1 MIGSLDAMSADELW
15 SLREKVNSALEA
27 KIREEKAQLDRRLRL
42 LRIHVAVPAK
52 FCNPA
57 RPSET
62 WSGRGRHPRWL
73 STQLRSGK
81 KLDDFRIQP
90 SYGVH
95 HAGGIV
101 RSGVAVIPPP

>member
-1 MIGSLDAMSADELW
+1 MMSDLNAMSADELW
-15 SLREKVNSALEA
+15 CLREKVDSTLEA

-42 LRIHVAVPAK
+42 LRVHVAVPAK
-52 FCNPA
+52 YCNPA

-73 STQLRSGK
+73 SAQLRSGK

-90 SYGVH
+90 TYGAH
-95 HAGGIV
+95 HVPGIV
-101 RSGVAVIPPP
+101 RASVAAIPQP